1 MATKKIPVKYTSRE
15 FDTIKSDLMKY
26 AKRYYPETYRDFG
39 AASMGSMYLGAV
51 SYVGDMLSFYLDY
64 QVNELFLETATEYDN
79 IIKLAAMSGYNYEG
93 RAGSVGEA
101 EIYAIIPANSTGLGP
116 DTNYLPVIEA
126 GTTISSDGGSV
137 FTTTEDA
144 RLDDS
149 RNQVVVARV
158 NDTTGVPTHYAVR
171 VPARVVSG
179 EIRSLKI
186 DIGDYEKFKKVKLS
200 NVDVSEVIS
209 VVDTDGHEY
218 YQVDYLSQD
227 VVYRDVTNRGT
238 DSDTVPSVLRP
249 FVVPRRFVVERL
261 RNTTFLQFGHGT
273 SAELT
278 NSSVSGP
285 AELALKMHGRSHTT
299 DKSFDPSKLMSTDKF
314 GIAPAN
320 TTIVVNYRVNTSSNV
335 NVGTNGLT
343 KLKVK
348 KVKFGDSTSLSVSKM
363 RDVEA
368 SLEVSNSNPIVGGVS
383 LPDITEIKRR
393 SKDSYAAQ
401 NRGVTKQDLEAMAY
415 TMPVKFGAIKRCR
428 VRRKNCTS
436 KRNIELYVLSEGTDG
451 KLTTATDT
459 LKQNLKIWLSEKKMM
474 NDSIEI
480 RDAKIVNYG
489 VEFSINVDQ
498 NENSYEV
505 LSNSIKA
512 VQDALSE
519 PLYVGEPLYIS
530 DIYGI
535 LNKVRGVVDAKMVRI
550 ANKTGVGYSSTFVKM
565 DDLLSA
571 DGLTA
576 EAPENVALEIK
587 YPASDIK
594 GVIV

>member
-273 SAELT
+273 SDELT

-415 TMPVKFGAIKRCR
+415 TMPIKFGAIKRCR

-451 KLTTATDT
+451 KLITATDT

-474 NDSIEI
+474 NDSIDI

-550 ANKTGVGYSSTFVKM
+550 TNKTGVGYSSTFVKM

-594 GVIV
+594 G

>member
-1 MATKKIPVKYTSRE
+1 MTTKKIPVKYTSRE

-64 QVNELFLETATEYDN
+64 QVNELFLDTATEYDN
-79 IIKLAAMSGYNYEG
+79 IIKLGSQLGYSYEG

-101 EIYAIIPANSTGLGP
+101 EIYAIVPANSTGLGP
-116 DTNYLPVIEA
+116 DTNYLPIVQA
-126 GTTISSDGGSV
+126 GTTISSDAGAA
-137 FTTTEDA
+137 FITTEDA
-144 RLDDS
+144 RFDDS

-158 NDTTGVPTHYAVR
+158 NDTTGVPTHYAVK
-171 VPARVVSG
+171 VPVRVVSG

-186 DIGDYEKFKKVKLS
+186 AIGEYEKFKKVKLS
-200 NVDVSEVIS
+200 NTDVSEVFS

-227 VVYRDVTNRGT
+227 VIYKDVANRGS
-238 DSDTVPSVLRP
+238 DSDMVPSVLRP
-249 FVVPRRFVVERL
+249 FVAPRRFVVERL
-261 RNTTFLQFGHGT
+261 RNTTYLQFGHGT

-285 AELALKMHGRSHTT
+285 LELSLQMHGRDYTT
-299 DKSFDPSKLMSTDKF
+299 DKAFDPSKLMSTDKF

-320 TTIVVNYRVNTSSNV
+320 TTIIVKYRVNTASNV
-335 NVGTNGLT
+335 NVSVNGLR

-348 KVKFGDSTSLSVSKM
+348 KIKFNDSRSLSNTKM
-363 RDVEA
+363 LDVEA
-368 SLEVSNSNPIVGGVS
+368 SMEVSNSNPIIGGIS

-393 SKDSYAAQ
+393 AKDSYAAQ
-401 NRGVTKQDLEAMAY
+401 NRGVTKQDIESMAY
-415 TMPVKFGAIKRCR
+415 TMPIKYGAIKRCR
-428 VRRKNCTS
+428 TRRKKCTVR
-436 KRNIELYVLSEGTDG
+436 RNIELYVLSEGTDG
-451 KLTTATDT
+451 KLTAATDT
-459 LKQNLKIWLSEKKMM
+459 LKQNLKMWLAEKKMM
-474 NDSIEI
+474 NDSIDI

-489 VEFSINVDQ
+489 IEFSINVDP
-498 NENSYEV
+498 NENKYEV
-505 LSNSIKA
+505 LNNSIAA
-512 VQDALSE
+512 VQDAMSE
-519 PLYVGEPLYIS
+519 PLYIGEPLYVS

-535 LNKVRGVVDAKMVRI
+535 LNKVRGVVDAKMVKTT
-550 ANKTGVGYSSTFVKM
+550 NKTGIGYSSTSVKM

-571 DGLTA
+571 DGLTVHS
-576 EAPENVALEIK
+576 PENVALEVK

-594 GVIV
+594 GAIV

>member
-26 AKRYYPETYRDFG
+26 AKRNYPETYKDFG
-39 AASMGSMYLGAV
+39 PASMGSMYLGAV

-64 QVNELFLETATEYDN
+64 QVNELFLNTATEYDN
-79 IIKLAAMSGYNYEG
+79 IIKLGAHLGYNYEG

-101 EIYAIIPANSTGLGP
+101 EIYAIVPANSTGLGP
-116 DTNYLPVIEA
+116 DTNYLPIIEA
-126 GTTISSDGGSV
+126 GATISSDVGAV

-158 NDTTGVPTHYAVR
+158 NETTGIPTYYAVK
-171 VPARVVSG
+171 VPVRVVSG

-186 DIGDYEKFKKVKLS
+186 NIGEYEKFKKVKLS
-200 NVDVSEVIS
+200 NTDVSEVFS

-227 VVYRDVTNRGT
+227 VVYRDVANRGS
-238 DSDTVPSVLRP
+238 DSDMVPSVLRP
-249 FVVPRRFVVERL
+249 FVAPRRFVVERL
-261 RNTTFLQFGHGT
+261 RNTTYLQFGHGT
-273 SAELT
+273 GAELT

-285 AELALKMHGRSHTT
+285 AELALKMHGRSYTT
-299 DKSFDPSKLMSTDKF
+299 NKAFDPSKLMSTDKF

-320 TTIVVNYRVNTSSNV
+320 TTIIVKYRVNTASNV
-335 NVGTNGLT
+335 NVSTNGLK

-348 KVKFGDSTSLSVSKM
+348 RVKFGDSTSLSNSKM
-363 RDVEA
+363 RDVES
-368 SLEVSNSNPIVGGVS
+368 SLEVSNSNPIVGGIT

-393 SKDSYAAQ
+393 AKDSYAAQ
-401 NRGVTKQDLEAMAY
+401 NRGVTKQDIEAMAY
-415 TMPVKFGAIKRCR
+415 TMPIKYGAIKRCR
-428 VRRKNCTS
+428 TRRKKCTS

-459 LKQNLKIWLSEKKMM
+459 LKQNLKMWLAERKMM
-474 NDSIEI
+474 NDSFDI
-480 RDAKIVNYG
+480 RDAKIINYG
-489 VEFSINVDQ
+489 IEFSINVDP
-498 NENSYEV
+498 NENKYEV
-505 LSNSIKA
+505 LNNSIVA
-512 VQDALSE
+512 VQDAMSD
-519 PLYVGEPLYIS
+519 PLYIGEPLYLS

-535 LNKVRGVVDAKMVRI
+535 LNKVRGVVDAKMVK
-550 ANKTGVGYSSTFVKM
+550 AVNKAGIGYSSISVKM

-571 DGLTA
+571 DGLTLT
-576 EAPENVALEIK
+576 APENVALEVK
-587 YPASDIK
+587 YPSADIK
-594 GVIV
+594 GTIV

>member
-227 VVYRDVTNRGT
+227 VVYRDVTNRGA

-273 SAELT
+273 DDELT

-285 AELALKMHGRSHTT
+285 AELALKMHGRNHTT

-348 KVKFGDSTSLSVSKM
+348 KVKFGDSTSLSASKM

-474 NDSIEI
+474 NDSIDI

-519 PLYVGEPLYIS
+519 PLYVGESLYVS

-535 LNKVRGVVDAKMVRI
+535 LNKVRGVVDAKMVKVV
-550 ANKTGVGYSSTFVKM
+550 NKTGVGYSSTFVKM

-571 DGLTA
+571 DGLTVD
-576 EAPENVALEIK
+576 APENVALEVK

>member
-79 IIKLAAMSGYNYEG
+79 IIKLAAMSGYHYEG
-93 RAGSVGEA
+93 RAGSGGEA

-273 SAELT
+273 SDELT

-474 NDSIEI
+474 NDSIDI

>member
-1 MATKKIPVKYTSRE
+1 MTTKKIPVKYTSRE

-64 QVNELFLETATEYDN
+64 QVNELFLDTATEYDN
-79 IIKLAAMSGYNYEG
+79 IIKLGSQLGYSYEG

-101 EIYAIIPANSTGLGP
+101 EIYAIVPANSTGLGP
-116 DTNYLPVIEA
+116 DTNYLPIVQA
-126 GTTISSDGGSV
+126 GTTISSDAGAA
-137 FTTTEDA
+137 FITTEDA
-144 RLDDS
+144 RFDDS

-158 NDTTGVPTHYAVR
+158 NDTTGVPTHYAVK
-171 VPARVVSG
+171 VPVRVVSG

-186 DIGDYEKFKKVKLS
+186 AIGEYEKFKKVKLS
-200 NVDVSEVIS
+200 NTDVSEVFS

-227 VVYRDVTNRGT
+227 VIYKDVANRGS
-238 DSDTVPSVLRP
+238 DSDMVPSVLRP
-249 FVVPRRFVVERL
+249 FVAPRRFVVERL
-261 RNTTFLQFGHGT
+261 RNTTYLQFGHGT

-285 AELALKMHGRSHTT
+285 LELSLQMHGRDYTT
-299 DKSFDPSKLMSTDKF
+299 DKAFDPSKLMSTDKF

-320 TTIVVNYRVNTSSNV
+320 TTIIVKYRVNTASNA
-335 NVGTNGLT
+335 NVSVNGLR

-348 KVKFGDSTSLSVSKM
+348 KIKFNDSRSLSNTKM
-363 RDVEA
+363 LDVEA
-368 SLEVSNSNPIVGGVS
+368 SMEVSNSNPIIGGIS

-393 SKDSYAAQ
+393 AKDSYAAQ
-401 NRGVTKQDLEAMAY
+401 NRGVTKQDIESMAY
-415 TMPVKFGAIKRCR
+415 TMPIKYGAIKRCR
-428 VRRKNCTS
+428 TRRKKCTVR
-436 KRNIELYVLSEGTDG
+436 RNIELYVLSEGTDG
-451 KLTTATDT
+451 KLTAATDT
-459 LKQNLKIWLSEKKMM
+459 LKQNLKMWLAEKKMM
-474 NDSIEI
+474 NDSIDI

-489 VEFSINVDQ
+489 IEFSINVDP
-498 NENSYEV
+498 NENKYEV
-505 LSNSIKA
+505 LNNSITA
-512 VQDALSE
+512 VQDAMSE
-519 PLYVGEPLYIS
+519 PLYIGEPLYVS

-535 LNKVRGVVDAKMVRI
+535 LNKVRGVVDAKMVKTT
-550 ANKTGVGYSSTFVKM
+550 NKTGIGYSSTSVKM

-571 DGLTA
+571 DGLTVHS
-576 EAPENVALEIK
+576 PENVALEVK

-594 GVIV
+594 GAIV

>member
-273 SAELT
+273 SDELT

-474 NDSIEI
+474 NDSIDI

>member
-273 SAELT
+273 SDELT

-474 NDSIEI
+474 NDSIDI

-550 ANKTGVGYSSTFVKM
+550 ANKTGVGYSSTFVNM

>member
-158 NDTTGVPTHYAVR
+158 NDTTGVPTHYAVK
-171 VPARVVSG
+171 VPVRVVSG

-273 SAELT
+273 SDELT

-474 NDSIEI
+474 NDSIDI